1 VEYLQERRSATRRRL
16 AAKCMLLM
24 TSYVAQSS
32 VLKIFPFFET
42 PVMTLWRVRLWRM
55 HDAMLREK
63 TCRQRRI
70 SCPCRRV

>member
-1 VEYLQERRSATRRRL
+1 VDYLQERRSATKRRL

-42 PVMTLWRVRLWRM
+42 PVMTLWRVTM
-55 HDAMLREK
+55 
-63 TCRQRRI
+63 
-70 SCPCRRV
+70 